1 MQAIK
6 YAVKHRR
13 YYRTRIHFPF
23 LRRRAELCIAV
34 EKKLTG
40 ISGVTMVKV
49 RSNSGSVIIEHPD
62 GMLPIATIHGN
73 VSKTIAGFQPSP
85 ETPYIKPEK
94 SIPCCSCN
102 NKPEKKNRIN
112 HVSGPLLIFS
122 GIYILYLLGKSL
134 FTATSVTTTIAA
146 RVFSLPAIVAF
157 GLSLPIQHQ
166 ALENL
171 KKTGRPDMGLI
182 STGLLYISILTGNV
196 LASLTVFWLFNL
208 SSWLEDRIKTNTRQ
222 AVREMLTGRQKKVWL
237 LKEDLEIEVETKSL
251 IPGDIISL
259 GLGDTIPVDGTIIRG
274 NALVNEATLTGES
287 LPVTR
292 TTEDEVLAGT
302 TIESGEVRV
311 RVDRAGEETRL
322 AAIIRLIETAENDPG
337 ELQRTSQKFSQVMVP
352 ISLGL
357 AGAAFLFT
365 GNLLQ
370 AMAVLIITC
379 PCALRLSTSVAV
391 SSAMSRAARE
401 GILIK
406 GGRYVEIAGMVNVLV
421 LDKTGTLTAASS
433 EVMAISAM
441 DKRYKTK
448 TILQLA
454 ASVQKKWYHPLSRAV
469 VRKAEEKNLLLLP
482 CEQTELIT
490 GRGTRAIIKNR
501 EILVGSLKF
510 MEERLV
516 PCSSV
521 KKQQKEKNLDMNT
534 GILYVASAG
543 HIIGRLEV
551 KSKIQ
556 GDIFQALQKIRA
568 MGIKHI
574 VLLTGDNQAGTEQIL
589 KKFDFDEVS
598 TGQSPE
604 DKAAWINNWKKQ
616 HPEDVV
622 AMVGDGIN
630 DTPAFA
636 AADLSLAMGE
646 GGADV
651 TVEYADIVLQ
661 PGSINQ
667 VTATLALGRQ
677 TLRVI
682 KESYTIAI
690 GLNAATLTGTT
701 LGIISPITGAL
712 VHNMITIAAVSNAAT
727 TSQK

>member
-13 YYRTRIHFPF
+13 YYRTRINFPF

-134 FTATSVTTTIAA
+134 FTATSVTMTIAA